1 MIPVLAILFL
11 FAENVLKGKRQGWLQ
26 VTGEKSIF
34 RPMWADYGTKHFL
47 IL

>member
-1 MIPVLAILFL
+1 MLWVLLL
-11 FAENVLKGKRQGWLQ
+11 FAENVLNGKRQAWLQ

-34 RPMWADYGTKHFL
+34 RLMWADYGTKHFL